1 MAIDCLEK
9 GREEWRTELNVK
21 RLRPE
26 IELFFEMSLGS
37 VYESCGKDD
46 IALSCYM
53 ASKKINL
60 VYNHPD

>member
-1 MAIDCLEK
+1 MAINSYETALKKWREVSNTTKATAPEK
-9 GREEWRTELNVK
+9 F

-26 IELFFEMSLGS
+26 LELFFEMSLGS

-53 ASKKINL
+53 RAK
-60 VYNHPD
+60 